1 MKTGRNALTPETAS
15 DQGLRLFAQVTARV
29 GERTHNP
36 QVAGSNPAPATVI
49 AGQAPFF
56 MLGSMAPIEPGH
68 VLDTRARHEA
78 PDYLGGVFL
87 YLRRPRIQ
95 IPPLPKQ

>member
-1 MKTGRNALTPETAS
+1 
-15 DQGLRLFAQVTARV
+15 
-29 GERTHNP
+29 
-36 QVAGSNPAPATVI
+36 
-49 AGQAPFF
+49 